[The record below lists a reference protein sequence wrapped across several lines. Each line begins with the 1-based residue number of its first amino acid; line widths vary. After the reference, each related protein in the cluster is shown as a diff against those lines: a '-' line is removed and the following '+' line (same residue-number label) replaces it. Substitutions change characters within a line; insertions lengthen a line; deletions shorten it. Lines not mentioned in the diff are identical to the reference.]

1 MQELPIR
8 LSPGPLTAFKLT
20 PFRILVILQQVLQ
33 RTRSRTS
40 RPKNDIPNY
49 CPNVN
54 PAIGLWPEA
63 GNNKERQG

>member
-8 LSPGPLTAFKLT
+8 LSPGPLT
-20 PFRILVILQQVLQ
+20 PFRTLVILQQVLQ

-40 RPKNDIPNY
+40 RPKNGIPNY